1 MDESTSALDFKTER
15 TVSINLMEYFRGKTV
30 LFITHRLNSIV
41 HADIII
47 TMHQGKVEEQ
57 GTHSELM
64 DLKGRYYSLY
74 RQQEKYE
81 GE

>member
-41 HADIII
+41 HADLIV
-47 TMHQGKVEEQ
+47 TMHQGRVEEQ

-64 DLKGRYYSLY
+64 ELKGRYYSLY